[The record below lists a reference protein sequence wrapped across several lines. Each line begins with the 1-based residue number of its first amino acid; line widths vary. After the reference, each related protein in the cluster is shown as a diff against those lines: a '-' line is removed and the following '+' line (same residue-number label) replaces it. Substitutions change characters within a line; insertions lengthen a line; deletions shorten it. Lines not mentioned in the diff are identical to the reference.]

1 MASYAPE
8 QVISVKHWNDKLFSF
23 RTTREESL
31 RFRNGEF
38 IMVGLEGEPRPVM
51 RAYSIA
57 SANHDDFL
65 EFYSIKVPDGALTSR
80 LQNIAIGD
88 HVLIGKK
95 PTGTLVTTDL
105 LSGKNLF
112 LIATGTGLAPF
123 LSIIQDPDTYEQFER
138 VILFHGVRHI
148 SELGYYEWL
157 SESLPN
163 HEYLGELIS
172 NQLTYYPSVTGEPFE
187 NQGRITDLLRGGKL
201 CKQLGLPPLNRE
213 TDRAML
219 CGSPS
224 MLTETRDLLDEMGFE
239 ISPKTGVAG
248 DYVIERAFV
257 E

>member
-1 MASYAPE
+1 MANYTSE
-8 QVISVKHWNDKLFSF
+8 QVTSVKHWNDTLFSF
-23 RTTREESL
+23 RTTRNESL

-38 IMVGLEGEPRPVM
+38 VMIGLESEPRPIM

-65 EFYSIKVPDGALTSR
+65 EFYSIKVQDGALTSR
-80 LQNIAIGD
+80 LQNIQVGD
-88 HVLIGKK
+88 YVLVGKK

-105 LSGKNLF
+105 LPGKNLF
-112 LIATGTGLAPF
+112 LISTGTGLAPF
-123 LSIIQDPDTYEQFER
+123 ISIVQDPEVYEQFER
-138 VILFHGVRHI
+138 VILFHGVRYV
-148 SELGYYEWL
+148 SELGYHEWL
-157 SESLPN
+157 SEQLPK
-163 HEYLGELIS
+163 HEYLGEMVS
-172 NQLTYYPSVTGEPFE
+172 NQLMYYPSVTREPFK
-187 NQGRITDLLRGGKL
+187 NQGRITDLLRSGEL

-224 MLTETRDLLDEMGFE
+224 MLAETRGVLDEMGFE

>member
-1 MASYAPE
+1 MANYTSE
-8 QVISVKHWNDKLFSF
+8 QVTSVKHWNDTLFSF
-23 RTTREESL
+23 RTTRNESL

-38 IMVGLEGEPRPVM
+38 VMIGLESEPRPIM

-65 EFYSIKVPDGALTSR
+65 EFYSIKVQDGALTSR
-80 LQNIAIGD
+80 LQNIQVGD
-88 HVLIGKK
+88 YVLVGKK

-105 LSGKNLF
+105 LPGKNLF
-112 LIATGTGLAPF
+112 LLSTGTGLAPF
-123 LSIIQDPDTYEQFER
+123 ISIVQDPEVYEQFER
-138 VILFHGVRHI
+138 VILFHGVRYV
-148 SELGYYEWL
+148 SELGYHEWL
-157 SESLPN
+157 SEQLPK
-163 HEYLGELIS
+163 HEYLGEMVS
-172 NQLTYYPSVTGEPFE
+172 NQLMYYPSVTREPFK
-187 NQGRITDLLRGGKL
+187 NQGRITDLLRSGEL

-224 MLTETRDLLDEMGFE
+224 MLAETRSVLDEMGFE